1 MIKIGE
7 EYKRNLQEQVEKN
20 KTDIKDLKNI
30 SNLLGIKVL
39 GVIPYIYQLP
49 QENDYTGEYGDA
61 YLVGEELPYDLYVWT
76 RSNEE
81 IDHSHWFLI
90 GSLEGIVGPQGI
102 QGLPGEKG
110 ERGPQGE
117 RGERG
122 PAGQTGIQGPQ
133 GERGERGAT
142 GLQGLKGDKG
152 DKGDSFIIKNIL
164 ASTDLLPSPTEDIRE
179 QAYLVGTSMPYL
191 CYVIVEGATG
201 LEWTAI
207 GFLGVDLSNYYQKNE
222 VNNML
227 SNKADINGTYDDMS
241 VGYATDCYNSHGSD
255 LSREANVIQINNY
268 QSDPVRYN
276 SLQYA
281 FIRFTNDRQPKL
293 YLNYDNNLY
302 SKLYIDTAVTDDLHC
317 NSLKIGGS
325 NISDLYQEKGT
336 YVETNSEAVLD
347 SVAINEFINDTSGS
361 NFVTVRNVTPYKLRF
376 ITKANTKSVLGITD
390 AENAI
395 NASNNRISQL
405 ESFKTNQESINTAVD
420 TYLTNI
426 SNTVNSTGQNVSNI
440 STITIP
446 LINNRLD
453 ALEDGLG
460 DSITETQFNT
470 GLSAKLDK
478 TGGSLASGWLYAPR
492 GATQEED
499 EDAFVINKSIQGFAK
514 ENTNTTFSGI
524 TISGITTNTT
534 PTYYATIDDNKKLTR
549 TSTAYMKSKLGI
561 TALEN
566 DKQAKLVSGTNI
578 KRINGNSIL
587 GSGDLTID
595 TTEIPVVAFTASLLI
610 NNNGY
615 NLGGSGDEFYAEVV
629 NMSNV
634 PQGQHCVQIRKYSP
648 TGTSYRRKITQEE
661 AKYFLLKLTGSKFL
675 PTYQQDTPRY
685 TYVCESQNGNIYK
698 AQFSE
703 QYGLLFYSLAKIPFT
718 APQTPSGGMFTP
730 SS

>member
-122 PAGQTGIQGPQ
+122 PAGQTGIQGAQ

-164 ASTDLLPSPTEDIRE
+164 ASTDLLPTPTEDIRE
-179 QAYLVGTSMPYL
+179 QAYLVGPSMPYL

-227 SNKADINGTYDDMS
+227 SNKADINGEYNDMS
-241 VGYATDCYNSHGSD
+241 VGYARDSINSHGSD
-255 LSREANVIQINNY
+255 VSREANVIQINNY
-268 QSDPVRYN
+268 QSDPSKYN

-293 YLNYDNNLY
+293 YLQYDNNLY

-361 NFVTVRNVTPYKLRF
+361 NFVTVRNVAPYKLRF

-420 TYLTNI
+420 THLTNI
-426 SNTVNSTGQNVSNI
+426 NNTIQSIGQNV
-440 STITIP
+440 
-446 LINNRLD
+446 
-453 ALEDGLG
+453 
-460 DSITETQFNT
+460 
-470 GLSAKLDK
+470 LS
-478 TGGSLASGWLYAPR
+478 
-492 GATQEED
+492 Q
-499 EDAFVINKSIQGFAK
+499 
-514 ENTNTTFSGI
+514 
-524 TISGITTNTT
+524 
-534 PTYYATIDDNKKLTR
+534 
-549 TSTAYMKSKLGI
+549 
-561 TALEN
+561 
-566 DKQAKLVSGTNI
+566 
-578 KRINGNSIL
+578 
-587 GSGDLTID
+587 
-595 TTEIPVVAFTASLLI
+595 IPVIAFTASLLI

-615 NLGGSGDEFYAEVV
+615 NLGGSGDGFYAEVV

-634 PQGQHCVQIRKYSP
+634 PQGQHCVQIRKYSS
-648 TGTSYRRKITQEE
+648 TGTSYRRKITQQE
-661 AKYFLLKLTGSKFL
+661 AKYFLRKLTGSEFL
-675 PTYQQDTPRY
+675 PTYHQDTPRY

-698 AQFSE
+698 VQFSI

-718 APQTPSGGMFTP
+718 ASQTPSGGMFTP
-730 SS
+730 ST